1 MEKTKLI
8 CCDIDDTLLAKDK
21 SLPEANCKAIRKA
34 VLEEN
39 IPFAILSGR
48 SAPSVR
54 DYMKQIGVQGVIP
67 SLGGC
72 LIEDWNGNILEENNI
87 ESAVAL
93 ELYDLAKSMNC
104 LFLAYYR
111 DDWYIEPQNHYW
123 EEYEYYAV
131 KIKPIVTSV
140 PPVLKKINPN
150 KTLGVCQ
157 ETSKLK
163 QLQQAILQRYAGI
176 VDCFLSSPNYLEIV
190 PHGVNKGTAIDAL
203 CRHYGIKKDNVMA
216 IGDYYNDVDMF
227 KTAGISVAVNNAPDD
242 IKAMTTYVTSADC
255 SHGAVA
261 EAIERFCIR

>member
-21 SLPEANCKAIRKA
+21 SLPEANCQTIRKA

-39 IPFAILSGR
+39 IPFAIISGR
-48 SAPSVR
+48 SAPSIR
-54 DYMKQIGVQGVIP
+54 DYMNQIGIQGVIP

-72 LIEDWNGNILEENNI
+72 LIEDWDGTIIEENNI
-87 ESAVAL
+87 DSAVAL
-93 ELYDLAKSMNC
+93 ELYDLAKSMDC

-111 DDWYIEPQNHYW
+111 DDWYIEPNNYYW

-131 KIKPIVTSV
+131 KIKPIVTSI
-140 PPVLKKINPN
+140 PPVLKNIKPN

-163 QLQQAILQRYAGI
+163 QLQEAISQRYSGV

-190 PHGVNKGTAIDAL
+190 PHAVNKGTAIDAL

-227 KTAGISVAVNNAPDD
+227 KTAGISVAVNNAPED

-261 EAIERFCIR
+261 EAIERFCVR